1 LRTERTLSPMRWI
14 LFFVLVLLII
24 GGGLKLAGQE
34 LPIID
39 YPFGGP
45 MGQPQYDVQQPD
57 LNLP

>member
-1 LRTERTLSPMRWI
+1 M
-14 LFFVLVLLII
+14 
-24 GGGLKLAGQE
+24 KLAGQQ